1 MSSAPFI
8 EVREVSKEYQRG
20 GETIHVLDHITLTIE
35 RGEFVALMGPSGS
48 GKTTLLNIIAGL
60 DRPDSGAVYIQ
71 GQKTSALNESALTKW
86 RAQNIGFIFQFYNLI
101 PVLSALENVALPLGL
116 QPLTAAQR
124 DQRAKA
130 ALELVG
136 LDDRLDH
143 LPAELSGGQEQRVA
157 IARALVTNPGLLVA
171 DEPTGDL
178 DRQSAQS
185 VVDLFQRLN
194 RDEGKTIVMVTHD
207 HVTAAAASRI
217 VQLDKGKLLL

>member
-8 EVREVSKEYQRG
+8 SVRDISKSYQRG
-20 GETIHVLDHITLTIE
+20 GETIHVLDHLSLAID

-60 DRPDSGAVYIQ
+60 DRPDSGTVHV
-71 GQKTSALNESALTKW
+71 GDRETSALSESILTKW

-116 QPLTAAQR
+116 QNLAPIDR
-124 DQRAKA
+124 EKRARQ
-130 ALELVG
+130 ALNLVG
-136 LDDRLDH
+136 LGDRLNH

-157 IARALVTNPGLLVA
+157 IARALVTNPILLVA

-178 DRQSAQS
+178 DRQSAQAI
-185 VVDLFQRLN
+185 VELFQRLN
-194 RDEGKTIVMVTHD
+194 RVDGRTIIMVTHD
-207 HVTAAAASRI
+207 PVTAAAATRI
-217 VQLDKGKLLL
+217 VQLDKGRLSE